1 MSKLIETLNKWMD
14 SIEGDEA
21 AILDITIT
29 TINKLEKF
37 KANAEPRLA
46 KLDALEA
53 YGVDNWEGY
62 DEAIRS
68 LSTEDEDDDQ

>member
-62 DEAIRS
+62 GDAMAS
-68 LSTEDEDDDQ
+68 LTGDEDDE

>member
-1 MSKLIETLNKWMD
+1 MSKLIEIVNKRMD

-21 AILDITIT
+21 SILDITIT
-29 TINKLEKF
+29 TVNSLEKF
-37 KANAEPRLA
+37 KAEAEPRLA

-62 DEAIRS
+62 DEAMRS
-68 LSTEDEDDDQ
+68 LFCEDEDDE

>member
-1 MSKLIETLNKWMD
+1 MSKIIETLTLWMD

-29 TINKLEKF
+29 IINELEKF
-37 KANAEPRLA
+37 KSIAEPRLA
-46 KLDALEA
+46 KLDALEV

-62 DEAIRS
+62 DEAMRS
-68 LSTEDEDDDQ
+68 VFSGDEDDE